1 MPQMRVLMVCGRQ
14 AVLRRRRTASQRG
27 GPHSRGMRAVSTT
40 EGGFPRIVSRGQK
53 NRFACGRTR
62 YRTVQRC
69 LPLRT

>member
-14 AVLRRRRTASQRG
+14 AVLRRRTASQRG
-27 GPHSRGMRAVSTT
+27 GPHSRGMRAVSTA
-40 EGGFPRIVSRGQK
+40 EGGFPHIASRGQK
-53 NRFACGRTR
+53 NRFACRRAR